1 MDSIVYSIA
10 SLTTKEDGLTS
21 SKSQKD
27 VVSALPPQWVD
38 YVDGVNSIVEEI
50 GRLMNSL
57 GALHSSRLGSVFG
70 QDNDD
75 MEINIDKLTRDI
87 TGKFWNH

>member
-1 MDSIVYSIA
+1 MA
-10 SLTTKEDGLTS
+10 GA
-21 SKSQKD
+21 KSQND

-38 YVDGVNSIVEEI
+38 YVDGINGIVEEI
-50 GRLMNSL
+50 GRLMTNL
-57 GALHSSRLGSVFG
+57 GAMHSSRLGSVFG

-87 TGKFWNH
+87 TSTFILLSL